1 MTKSAPED
9 IGGLGEALPAHPDRT
24 TVYSSPSMVERRNR
38 ILREARK
45 MIAEGGIENFS
56 IRALCRRADVAQ
68 RTLYNAF
75 HDKDRIIAL
84 AIRQAYD
91 EVNQFIRYRTSADT
105 LEGIVDRLISVNQRN
120 LRAPHYT
127 RAVTSIYFALNTSTD
142 IWNALREMVFLN
154 LHQWLNRLQAENQ
167 LQEWVE
173 IDQLA
178 SDIANLEYS
187 IIHDWAQGRLDDEEY
202 LMRLIKAVLAH
213 AVGVTVGPAREE
225 ATKMLQSIAETEKL
239 PEFPKPV
246 FNPQPETA
254 EG

>member
-142 IWNALREMVFLN
+142 IWNALREMVFLKT
-154 LHQWLNRLQAENQ
+154 LL
-167 LQEWVE
+167 
-173 IDQLA
+173 
-178 SDIANLEYS
+178 
-187 IIHDWAQGRLDDEEY
+187 
-202 LMRLIKAVLAH
+202 
-213 AVGVTVGPAREE
+213 
-225 ATKMLQSIAETEKL
+225 
-239 PEFPKPV
+239 F
-246 FNPQPETA
+246 
-254 EG
+254 